1 MFENFEKVF
10 FLVDFIG
17 TSPNLRILNNN
28 NYKSIISSIIS
39 IIIIIISIFFTIFSF
54 IDYLNQNPIISYYK
68 SIDDNTDQIFRISDS
83 FLMFKLNDFSDC
95 LEEDYIDKS
104 MTYYINDKFKNEFEL
119 EKCELGKNID
129 LKYKNI
135 IEDFEKDSNKNISDY
150 LCPDYRGE
158 KISIY
163 NTHYNFSYLSLFISK
178 KFKNNCSPNKEFFYT
193 IEIVSENDDI
203 NHNNKNN
210 PCVQSYQNKIIYG
223 HDYIELFEL
232 EYNFNY
238 IKYDSDNGFFFQ
250 KYTSQDLIS
259 FSDMFYN
266 TFNSFISRNFLV
278 DVQFNMNKISY
289 DYYRRAYSKIQSLLA
304 DIANI
309 INLLILFGK
318 ILSSFLLDKQMSRD
332 IFQTI
337 ITNEK
342 IQDSNLSLTLDKIK
356 FNKNPEIKIGSS
368 SRRDARTNFELNSL
382 FDNINSDNK
391 VKQNNINKST
401 KIKILNNLKFFDFF
415 KSHFCFKNIKYK
427 LIDSCHDLFKEEIC
441 IDNILK
447 RLYNLENCILVDNDS
462 SISINKKKN
471 KYELIDEYLS
481 IILNDKIYG
490 NKINDKTNE
499 IKNKI

>member
-1 MFENFEKVF
+1 MFEKLEKLL
-10 FLVDFIG
+10 FLLDFAG
-17 TSPNLRILNNN
+17 KSPNLRILNNN

-68 SIDDNTDQIFRISDS
+68 SMDNNTNKIFQISDS

-104 MTYYINDKFKNEFEL
+104 MTYYINYEIKKEFEL
-119 EKCELGKNID
+119 ENCELGKNID

-135 IEDFEKDSNKNISDY
+135 IEDFEKDNNKNISDY
-150 LCPDYRGE
+150 LCPNFRGE

-163 NTHYNFSYLSLFISK
+163 NTHNNYSYLSLFISK
-178 KFKNNCSPNKEFFYT
+178 HYKNNCSPTRDFFYT

-232 EYNFNY
+232 DYNFNY

-266 TFNSFISRNFLV
+266 SFNSFISRNFLV

-391 VKQNNINKST
+391 AKQNYVNKST

-481 IILNDKIYG
+481 IFFFFNLYRKK
-490 NKINDKTNE
+490 NKIN
-499 IKNKI
+499 